1 MKSIKFIVIVQ
12 APNMALRSSHQLSS
26 MNGKRVGLNFLMLRC
41 AQALHKI
48 SHVMHASWGR
58 RDSAII
64 EWYQMAIL
72 DNINA

>member
-1 MKSIKFIVIVQ
+1 
-12 APNMALRSSHQLSS
+12 

-72 DNINA
+72 DNIDA